1 MFLRLGALLV
11 LIAAAAATAAAAAAA
26 ATASSSTLQ
35 PPCLRSFSVAV
46 GEPVQAALDAAGDAA
61 RACGSAAVVVA
72 LEPGVHRLPAPLRI
86 TAAHSH
92 VTLRGP
98 GAPRGSPAAAVLDG
112 GVELPTFAP
121 QPDGTWLTTL
131 PAANF
136 TPLTTPTTLCVAG
149 ERRQRARSPNA
160 VAGGG
165 LAGQF
170 SDAATFHAAGPLAAC
185 SSPAWG
191 SCPAVDKLGFV
202 YNASEAADPP
212 LNPKADVTGALAL
225 VFASWTAEWVPL
237 AAFVPGN
244 SSLIF
249 AQPAHTAVGAFGFA
263 RAGGS
268 PAGGRFLLENSRD
281 FLDAA
286 GEWFAAPLP
295 DGRVWYVPMP
305 GEMPQ
310 GTTAVAAVLDTI
322 VSVRGQPGDPVVGF
336 SLTDVEVQGWG
347 EFSPDARVGSDPSTF
362 AAITVDGVV
371 NATVARVALHGG
383 ATTGVAWGGDV
394 SGLLM
399 DRITV
404 FDAGGGGIGALYRPN
419 WNATGVVISNCS
431 VHDVGNV
438 YVVQPA
444 GIAAGGRDVAV
455 LHNEVHSVAYSGIIG
470 VQPGGP
476 TPPAGAEDPFAPV
489 FTIAFNN
496 ISDYGLGVL
505 NDFGGIYI
513 AVFGDCAQSNSCWL
527 PADVHN
533 NLVTR
538 GAAYNYGAEA
548 FYSDQALSGVSL
560 HHNVLAAV
568 GANAVEAHCGYNN
581 TGWNNVLY
589 APQMQASTPDSRR
602 AGAFGGC
609 NPFGFPQGF
618 NSSYNFSGNIV
629 FMTNT
634 PYFVSGEF
642 APPNADFFTPADWR
656 SDNNVF
662 FGAGPNATMPL
673 HYPNFTQGLPAWRR
687 AWGCDVNSVE
697 ADPRLA
703 DPAAGD
709 FSVLPSS
716 PAWALGWQEIDLSS
730 VGPLG

>member
-1 MFLRLGALLV
+1 MLLTL
-11 LIAAAAATAAAAAAA
+11 LITSLSAAAAAA
-26 ATASSSTLQ
+26 AT
-35 PPCLRSFSVAV
+35 CRRSFYVAV
-46 GEPVQAALDAAGDAA
+46 GDPIQAALDAAGDAA
-61 RACGSAAVVVA
+61 RACGSAGGSGGGGGVAVN
-72 LEPGVHRLPAPLRI
+72 LQPGVHRLPAPLRV

-98 GAPRGSPAAAVLDG
+98 GGPRGSPSAVLDG
-112 GVELPTFAP
+112 GAQLPPFAP
-121 QPDGTWLTTL
+121 QPDGTWLTAL

-136 TPLTTPTTLCVAG
+136 TPLTTPTTLYVAG
-149 ERRQRARSPNA
+149 VRRQRARSPNA

-165 LAGQF
+165 LAGRF

-185 SSPAWG
+185 SAPAWG
-191 SCPAVDKLGFV
+191 SCPAVDKLGLV

-212 LNPKADVTGALAL
+212 LNPEADVAGALAL

-237 AAFVPGN
+237 AAFVTAN
-244 SSLIF
+244 SSLMF
-249 AQPAHTAVGAFGFA
+249 AQPAHTAVGTYGFA
-263 RAGGS
+263 ARGGS

-281 FLDAA
+281 FLDAP

-305 GEMPQ
+305 GETPQ

-322 VSVRGQPGDPVVGF
+322 VSVRGQPGAPVVGF

-347 EFSPDARVGSDPSTF
+347 EYKPDARVGGDPSTF
-362 AAITVDGVV
+362 AAIMVDGAV
-371 NATVARVALHGG
+371 NATVARVELHAG
-383 ATTGVAWGGDV
+383 ASTGVAWGGDV
-394 SGLLM
+394 SGLLL

-404 FDAGGGGIGALYRPN
+404 SDAGGGGIGALYSN
-419 WNATGVVISNCS
+419 NENATGVVISNCT
-431 VHDVGNV
+431 VHDVGDV

-476 TPPAGAEDPFAPV
+476 PPPAGAAEDPAPAPV

-496 ISDYGLGVL
+496 VTGFGLGVL

-513 AVFGDCAQSNSCWL
+513 AVYGECWLSRSCWL
-527 PADVHN
+527 PADVHH
-533 NLVTR
+533 NLVVR
-538 GAAYNYGAEA
+538 GMAYNYGANA
-548 FYSDQALSGVSL
+548 FYSDQALSGLAL

-568 GANAVEAHCGYNN
+568 GATAIEAHCGVNN
-581 TGWNNVLY
+581 SGFNNVLY
-589 APQMQASTPDSRR
+589 APQLQAAARTDSSR

-609 NPFGFPQGF
+609 NAFGFPAGQ
-618 NSSYNFSGNIV
+618 NSSYSFTRNIV
-629 FMTNT
+629 HLTNT
-634 PYFVSGEF
+634 PFFVSGEF
-642 APPNADFFTPADWR
+642 APPDADYFTPADWW
-656 SDNNVF
+656 SSENVF
-662 FGAGPNATMPL
+662 FGAQPGAPMPL
-673 HYPNFTQGLPAWRR
+673 HYPNGTLGLAAWRA
-687 AWGCDVNSVE
+687 AWGCDVDSVE
-697 ADPRLA
+697 ADPMLA

-716 PAWALGWQEIDLSS
+716 PAWALGWQAIDLSA
-730 VGPLG
+730 VGPLRG